1 VSDGGNPPQPP
12 EAHEKS
18 PTPTGVPMPP
28 ADRLEP
34 AASEPP
40 DGSSIEPSGPGATA
54 DSPLPGAGVPP
65 VPPSGTDIET
75 QLRLSG
81 VFLLTEG
88 PDGPTAVPGLTLELT
103 RAGLSIAKMDKTPV
117 WSASWEDVE
126 ELATPE
132 RSRLPD
138 GSSGVVLTVET
149 SRGRVHRFV
158 LPSQDPDGLEAAL
171 ETLADQMGIS
181 PVRRPRHHSPVL
193 AILALLA
200 TAAAVTVLLLAAG
213 HVIHL

>member
-12 EAHEKS
+12 EAHEMS
-18 PTPTGVPMPP
+18 PTPAEFPMPP
-28 ADRLEP
+28 ADRFEP
-34 AASEPP
+34 AASDPP
-40 DGSSIEPSGPGATA
+40 DGSSTEPSGPSATTE
-54 DSPLPGAGVPP
+54 SPLPAAGVPP
-65 VPPSGTDIET
+65 EPLSGTDIET

-103 RAGLSIAKMDKTPV
+103 RAGLSIAKMDETPV
-117 WSASWEDVE
+117 WSASWEDVV

-138 GSSGVVLTVET
+138 GASGVVLTVET
-149 SRGRVHRFV
+149 SRGRIHRFV
-158 LPSQDPDGLEAAL
+158 LPSREPDRLEAAL

-181 PVRRPRHHSPVL
+181 PARRPRHHSPVL
-193 AILALLA
+193 AILVLLA